1 MDQKEIDEILNHIKQ
16 KFDDEVPGIVK
27 MVVRKKMI
35 SRFRE
40 YDAHTMPES
49 MRNCSVKNLIDII
62 QEGIESGKFKL

>member
-1 MDQKEIDEILNHIKQ
+1 MDQKEIEEILNHIKQ

-27 MVVRKKMI
+27 IMVRKKMI

-49 MRNCSVKNLIDII
+49 MRNCSVENLIDII
-62 QEGIESGKFKL
+62 QEGIESGKLKL

>member
-1 MDQKEIDEILNHIKQ
+1 MDQKDVDEILDHIKQ

-27 MVVRKKMI
+27 MVIRKKMI

-49 MRNCSVKNLIDII
+49 MRNCTVENLINII
-62 QEGIESGKFKL
+62 QEGIESGKLKL